1 VVLQPGIQ
9 QQGPPTPAFVIDNSI
24 LEEFVERFRRA
35 LDTHWPNSILS
46 YSFKTNSLP
55 WLLAFM
61 EKRGVWAEVVSD
73 FEYRLALAVGY
84 APEQIVFNGPVKS
97 RDCLREALCEGS
109 LINLD
114 SKREVR
120 WTAELAAERPDS
132 VLAVGLRV
140 NWDLEARIPGE
151 STMRTDSSR
160 FGFSPDNGEL
170 GDAISALEAA
180 GVRVAGLHMHR
191 NSLTQSLEVYKA
203 SASVAAE
210 LISSMGL
217 DLDWIDIGGG
227 FFGSPSGDPT
237 FDQYVSVIRDELA
250 GTVDIDRT
258 QLIVEPGGSLIAVPI
273 EFHAQVIDVKDIGDQ
288 RYIVTDA
295 SRTDI
300 DPLFRRKRNFAIRVD
315 PAGEATAPSRTCP
328 EQVICGFTCME
339 DDRLT
344 VLKDAQELKEG
355 DRIVFYRVGAYTMSY
370 QSPFIESPPAVYVRR
385 GDSVDLVRRKGTT
398 DDYLRGSTWTEAA
411 LPEPVPA
418 HTEG

>member
-1 VVLQPGIQ
+1 
-9 QQGPPTPAFVIDNSI
+9 SI

-191 NSLTQSLEVYKA
+191 SSLTQSLEVYKA
-203 SASVAAE
+203 SASVAPE
-210 LISSMGL
+210 LISSVGL
-217 DLDWIDIGGG
+217 DLDWIAPGGSR
-227 FFGSPSGDPT
+227 FGRPSGGPT
-237 FDQYVSVIRDELA
+237 CAEFGAVSRGELA
-250 GTVDIDRT
+250 GTLDIDRT
-258 QLIVEPGGSLIAVPI
+258 QLIVEPGGSLFAVPI
-273 EFHAQVIDVKDIGDQ
+273 EFHAQVIDVKYIGDQ
-288 RYIVTDA
+288 RYIVIDA

-344 VLKDAQELKEG
+344 VLEDAQERKEG
-355 DRIVFYRVGAYTMSY
+355 DRRVFYRVG
-370 QSPFIESPPAVYVRR
+370 
-385 GDSVDLVRRKGTT
+385 D
-398 DDYLRGSTWTEAA
+398 
-411 LPEPVPA
+411 
-418 HTEG
+418 